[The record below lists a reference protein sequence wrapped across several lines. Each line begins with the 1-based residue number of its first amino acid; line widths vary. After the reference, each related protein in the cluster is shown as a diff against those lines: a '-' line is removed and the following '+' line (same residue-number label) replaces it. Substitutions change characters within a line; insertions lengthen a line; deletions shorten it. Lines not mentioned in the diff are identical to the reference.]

1 MDYPVFILFTIFQ
14 TLLKNS
20 LQGST
25 QDRYLTGKIQ
35 AKKTD
40 VSDSPLSRSVSGE
53 AKTVMSDIPIGAAE
67 EFKVSAGIHTEPVC
81 RERVKKLW
89 PLRPPG
95 TAGGDK
101 TGRF

>member
-14 TLLKNS
+14 TLSKNS

-25 QDRYLTGKIQ
+25 QDRYLTGKTQ

-53 AKTVMSDIPIGAAE
+53 SKTVMSDIPIGAAE